1 MKKSKRQLI
10 IEFLY
15 RSEKFMVEDRFCY
28 IKQNS
33 SDRYRVLE
41 EFNKLFDDF
50 IEKSSDV
57 QDLEHFKIFETEKI
71 AFNNIVTAE
80 SGACTEKSQGQYTH
94 NQLDQRVTTVSQL
107 KGPGKEEFL
116 EKALDFACNI
126 QYGDLRAKTL
136 ALLLPILEGPKKV
149 EFIENVIYSCSN
161 IQDENERALVL
172 SSLVCHL
179 GGHDKE
185 ELIEHIFDFSS
196 HLQYGDAKSQILS
209 LLVPNLYGSKN
220 EAIMEKALELVSGL
234 ISEYQRIKSLSLL
247 LPYMDEQRKE
257 EIIEQALELAFNLKD
272 NGMKARAF
280 LLIIPHMDESRQKGI
295 SERAV
300 YFKHEVQSEYLRRGA
315 AALLR
320 RVETLSSLAPYI
332 GFSAPIAR

>member
-1 MKKSKRQLI
+1 
-10 IEFLY
+10 
-15 RSEKFMVEDRFCY
+15 MVEDRSFD
-28 IKQNS
+28 IMQNS
-33 SDRYRVLE
+33 SDRFRVLE
-41 EFNKLFDDF
+41 EFNKLFEDF
-50 IEKSSDV
+50 IEKSSNV
-57 QDLEHFKIFETEKI
+57 QDLEHLELPGNEKT

-80 SGACTEKSQGQYTH
+80 SSIDTGKPQGQYTH
-94 NQLDQRVTTVSQL
+94 NQLDQRVETVSQL
-107 KGPGKEEFL
+107 KGPGKDEFI

-126 QYGDLRAKTL
+126 QYGDLRAQTL
-136 ALLLPILEGPKKV
+136 ALLVPILEGPKKV

-172 SSLVCHL
+172 SPLVCHL

-196 HLQYGDAKSQILS
+196 HIQYGDAKFQILS

-234 ISEYQRIKSLSLL
+234 ISEYQRIKSLTLL

-257 EIIEQALELAFNLKD
+257 GILEQALELAFNLKD
-272 NGMKARAF
+272 KGMKVQAF
-280 LLIIPHMDESRQKGI
+280 SVIIPHLAESRQKEI
-295 SERAV
+295 SDRTV
-300 YFKHEVQSEYLRRGA
+300 LFKHEAQYEYLRRGA

-320 RVETLSSLAPYI
+320 RVETLSSLAPYF
-332 GFSAPIAR
+332 GFSCPIAR

>member
-116 EKALDFACNI
+116 EKALDFACKI

-136 ALLLPILEGPKKV
+136 ALLLPILEGPKNE
-149 EFIENVIYSCSN
+149 EF
-161 IQDENERALVL
+161 
-172 SSLVCHL
+172 
-179 GGHDKE
+179 
-185 ELIEHIFDFSS
+185 
-196 HLQYGDAKSQILS
+196 
-209 LLVPNLYGSKN
+209 
-220 EAIMEKALELVSGL
+220 MEKALELVSGL
-234 ISEYQRIKSLSLL
+234 ISEYQRIKSLSLR